1 MSYGDVIK
9 FLLQHYMQSKKIE
22 YTLEPKLNVSN
33 SLRSVTSLNVSTKLD
48 GKQRVSYTLSWSYK
62 YHNVLCNN
70 MSDELDKPIVLEK
83 CLLEKDGTVTC
94 SIKKETFNELQRKN
108 IKPKRLIW
116 ELE

>member
-1 MSYGDVIK
+1 
-9 FLLQHYMQSKKIE
+9 
-22 YTLEPKLNVSN
+22 
-33 SLRSVTSLNVSTKLD
+33 
-48 GKQRVSYTLSWSYK
+48 
-62 YHNVLCNN
+62 
-70 MSDELDKPIVLEK
+70 MSDERDKPIVLEK